1 MTRTKLKFAITDYGF
16 ASLDSERSVIES
28 AGGELMTFQCRSEA
42 EVIDADAILVQWAPI
57 TGSVINQLSRCKV
70 IVRYGIGVDNV
81 DLDAARQRGITVCN
95 VPDYCIDEVA
105 DHTLALALALIR
117 QIPATSGALRTG
129 LWKPVPP
136 LSMPATRQMTFAA
149 VGYGRTAR
157 AVLDRARS
165 FKFNLATCDPYLS
178 SNSNIPDDVNFLDF
192 DAVLRAADVISL
204 HVPLNGDT
212 VHMIDSSALSKMKSG
227 AFLINT
233 ARGGLIDTVALADA
247 LRTGRIGGAGLDVFE
262 IELLPPDHPLLA
274 CENVILTPHIA
285 WYSRL
290 SVETLQ
296 RMAAEEAGP
305 RPGWRRGAQQSHL
318 VTSSFWYS
326 KGQVRLRSA

>member
-1 MTRTKLKFAITDYGF
+1 MTRSKLKVAVTDYGF

-42 EVIDADAILVQWAPI
+42 EVVEAAWDADAILVQWAPI
-57 TGSVINQLSRCKV
+57 TASVINQLSRCKV

-117 QIPATSGALRTG
+117 QIPATSGALRHG

-136 LSMPATRQMTFAA
+136 LSMPAPKQLTFAT

-165 FKFNLATCDPYLS
+165 FKFNLATYDPYLS
-178 SNSNIPDDVNFLDF
+178 GHSNIPKDVDVTDLET
-192 DAVLRAADVISL
+192 VLTTADVISL
-204 HVPLNGDT
+204 HVPLTGET
-212 VHMIDSSALSKMKSG
+212 AHMIDASALSKMRSG

-233 ARGGLIDTVALADA
+233 ARGGLVDTVALARVLQA
-247 LRTGRIGGAGLDVFE
+247 GQIGGAGLDVFE
-262 IELLPPDHPLLA
+262 VEPLPPDHPLLA

-296 RMAAEEAGP
+296 RMAAEEAV
-305 RPGWRRGAQQSHL
+305 RAL
-318 VTSSFWYS
+318 VGEEVRS
-326 KGQVRLRSA
+326 KVT